1 MAQLDHRGKHQAGLS
16 MPAAAIKKLGHV
28 VLNVSSLA
36 RSVPFYASMLGLS
49 EVGRLGE
56 AEEAIV
62 DAPMVFC
69 SFGESHHDLALREVP
84 LGPGALP
91 EGFLPEGLGLAHVV
105 FRIGDR
111 LDQLH
116 GHASHLRALGIAFAF
131 TRDHV
136 VSQSVYVRDPDGILI
151 EMYVDAAPEI
161 WQNDPGL
168 VASVLPLHL

>member
-1 MAQLDHRGKHQAGLS
+1 
-16 MPAAAIKKLGHV
+16 MPASAIRKLGHV

-36 RSVPFYASMLGLS
+36 RSAPFYVAMLGLR

-62 DAPMVFC
+62 GAPMVFF
-69 SFGESHHDLALREVP
+69 SFGDSHHDLALREVP
-84 LGPGALP
+84 LGSGV
-91 EGFLPEGLGLAHVV
+91 LPEGLGLAHVA
-105 FRIGDR
+105 FRIGDS

-116 GHASHLRALGIAFAF
+116 DHASHLRALGIAFAF

-136 VSQSVYVRDPDGILI
+136 VSQSIYVRDLDGILI

-161 WQNDPGL
+161 WGNDPGL

>member
-1 MAQLDHRGKHQAGLS
+1 
-16 MPAAAIKKLGHV
+16 MPAPTVRKLGHV

-36 RSVPFYASMLGLS
+36 RSAPFYVSMLGLN

-62 DAPMVFC
+62 GAPMVFF
-69 SFGESHHDLALREVP
+69 SFGDSHHDLALREVP
-84 LGPGALP
+84 LGSGV
-91 EGFLPEGLGLAHVV
+91 LPEGLGLAHVA
-105 FRIGDR
+105 FRIGDS
-111 LDQLH
+111 LEQLH
-116 GHASHLRALGIAFAF
+116 DHASHLRALGIAFAF

-136 VSQSVYVRDPDGILI
+136 VSQSIYVRDLDGILI

-161 WQNDPGL
+161 WGNDPGL